1 MIVGELAEEGK
12 SVPADVWLTHDLSGF
27 CSA

>member
-12 SVPADVWLTHDLSGF
+12 SVPADVAVSEEPLV
-27 CSA
+27 AVMV